1 MKKILSNPYGRDFIR
16 VGLFFIL
23 MILVKY
29 LYKPLDNGFVNGCI
43 QGSIVGFIVL
53 LIRCIINK
61 PKIQKNEI

>member
-1 MKKILSNPYGRDFIR
+1 MKKILSNQYGKDFIR

-23 MILVKY
+23 MISVKY

-53 LIRCIINK
+53 LIRFYIK
-61 PKIQKNEI
+61 KSKTEI

>member
-23 MILVKY
+23 MISVKY
-29 LYKPLDNGFVNGCI
+29 LYKPLDNSFVNGCI

-53 LIRCIINK
+53 LIKFYIKK
-61 PKIQKNEI
+61 PKTEI

>member
-23 MILVKY
+23 MISVKY

-53 LIRCIINK
+53 LIKFYIKK
-61 PKIQKNEI
+61 PKTEI

>member
-23 MILVKY
+23 MISVKY
-29 LYKPLDNGFVNGCI
+29 LYKPLDNSFVNGCI

-53 LIRCIINK
+53 LIRFYIKK
-61 PKIQKNEI
+61 PKTEI

>member
-23 MILVKY
+23 MISVKY

-53 LIRCIINK
+53 LIRFYIK
-61 PKIQKNEI
+61 KSKTEI